1 MELTIGELAQHSG
14 VTRRTIRYYVE
25 IGLLPPPSGPGKAAV
40 YGEEHLE
47 RLESIKK
54 LQSMRLSLE
63 EIREELA
70 GRRRYM
76 VPSDLATRHV
86 RKPMVSDEPISPL
99 QASSAAEYIASLREL
114 GPAYES
120 RIVSQ
125 ARERAEAYDAEPW
138 VRVSITPDVELHI
151 RRRGARSPRWLYR
164 LVKEARK
171 ILEEEK
177 EET

>member
-1 MELTIGELAQHSG
+1 MELSIGELAQSSG

-40 YGEEHLE
+40 YGGDHLE
-47 RLESIKK
+47 RLDLIKK

-63 EIREELA
+63 EIREQLS
-70 GRRRYM
+70 GRRSDM
-76 VPSDLATRHV
+76 VLRAMALPESPKLMGSADPMPST
-86 RKPMVSDEPISPL
+86 
-99 QASSAAEYIASLREL
+99 AAEYIASLREQ
-114 GPAYES
+114 GPAYAQ
-120 RIVSQ
+120 RGMPDPG
-125 ARERAEAYDAEPW
+125 ERSDTYDAEPW
-138 VRVSITPDVELHI
+138 VRVTITPDVELHV
-151 RRRGARSPRWLYR
+151 RRRGARSQRWLWR